1 MGRLAMFILGMGV
14 GGALVYGAERYHVLR
29 TNQGLETVPKL
40 SASFSETYVDVR
52 GFGPSDWADHQGLA
66 ADVLRARKEY
76 LIQGAV
82 ADKVRQKVDGL
93 LQDLA
98 PPGSGS

>member
-1 MGRLAMFILGMGV
+1 MGRLAIFILGMAV
-14 GGALVYGAERYHVLR
+14 GGGMVYGAERYHVLR
-29 TNQGLETVPKL
+29 TSQGLETVPKL

-52 GFGPSDWADHQGLA
+52 GFGASDWADHQGLA
-66 ADVLRARKEY
+66 ADVLRAHKEY
-76 LIQGAV
+76 LIQDAV

-98 PPGSGS
+98 PPKSGS